1 MARQHDAR
9 VSLLHVY
16 DPGLSAS
23 AVKTVSAMLQ
33 LKRKEAGLDEDSAIH
48 LFRGQPIDGILQQ
61 TRALEP
67 DLLLMGAHHQ
77 KTFERFGNTTLD
89 QVVRRSRV
97 PVLLAVREA
106 DEPYRQALSALD
118 FPSAPVP
125 RCARPTACCR
135 WKPTCTP
142 CTCSSPR
149 RRRARPARQNA
160 AHLATQA
167 GLIEQL
173 LSDEQERLPGVGP
186 QLSHEVVPGVLP
198 YSLDAALKQRQPE
211 LLALGRHSRNALMQA
226 LLGNLAQRYLRQ
238 PSCDVLVT
246 S

>member
-1 MARQHDAR
+1 MIRHLLVAHDLTPEADVALARAAQLARQHDAR

-118 FPSAPVP
+118 FSQ
-125 RCARPTACCR
+125 CACTA
-135 WKPTCTP
+135 
-142 CTCSSPR
+142 
-149 RRRARPARQNA
+149 
-160 AHLATQA
+160 
-167 GLIEQL
+167 
-173 LSDEQERLPGVGP
+173 
-186 QLSHEVVPGVLP
+186 
-198 YSLDAALKQRQPE
+198 
-211 LLALGRHSRNALMQA
+211 
-226 LLGNLAQRYLRQ
+226 LRQ
-238 PSCDVLVT
+238 AYRLLPVEADLHALHVFESPDDSCSAVAVLARIWKINDAVEMAPEDAQPIEYQRK
-246 S
+246 

>member
-1 MARQHDAR
+1 MIRHLLVAHDLTPEADVALARAAQLARQHDAR

-67 DLLLMGAHHQ
+67 DLLLMGAHACTALRQ
-77 KTFERFGNTTLD
+77 AYRLL
-89 QVVRRSRV
+89 
-97 PVLLAVREA
+97 PVEA
-106 DEPYRQALSALD
+106 DLHALHV
-118 FPSAPVP
+118 FE
-125 RCARPTACCR
+125 
-135 WKPTCTP
+135 
-142 CTCSSPR
+142 SPDDGVLGL
-149 RRRARPARQNA
+149 PRQNA

>member
-1 MARQHDAR
+1 MIRHLLVAHDLTPEADVALARAAQLARQHDAR

-118 FPSAPVP
+118 FSQCACTALRQAYRLLPVE
-125 RCARPTACCR
+125 ADLHALHVFE
-135 WKPTCTP
+135 
-142 CTCSSPR
+142 SPDDSVLGL
-149 RRRARPARQNA
+149 PRQNA

-173 LSDEQERLPGVGP
+173 LSDEQERL
-186 QLSHEVVPGVLP
+186 
-198 YSLDAALKQRQPE
+198 PE

>member
-1 MARQHDAR
+1 MIRHLLVAHDLTPEADVALARAAQLARQHDAR

-89 QVVRRSRV
+89 RGAAQ
-97 PVLLAVREA
+97 PGAGA
-106 DEPYRQALSALD
+106 A
-118 FPSAPVP
+118 
-125 RCARPTACCR
+125 
-135 WKPTCTP
+135 
-142 CTCSSPR
+142 
-149 RRRARPARQNA
+149 RRARGGR
-160 AHLATQA
+160 T
-167 GLIEQL
+167 
-173 LSDEQERLPGVGP
+173 LP
-186 QLSHEVVPGVLP
+186 PG
-198 YSLDAALKQRQPE
+198 
-211 LLALGRHSRNALMQA
+211 
-226 LLGNLAQRYLRQ
+226 AQRPGLSQCACTALRQ
-238 PSCDVLVT
+238 AYRLLPVEADLHALHVFESPTTACSACPGRMPHT
-246 S
+246 

>member
-1 MARQHDAR
+1 MIRHLLVAHDLTPEADVALARAAQLARQHDAR

-48 LFRGQPIDGILQQ
+48 LFRGQPVDGILQQ

-142 CTCSSPR
+142 CTCSSLPTTACSACPGRMPR
-149 RRRARPARQNA
+149 TWPPRP
-160 AHLATQA
+160 
-167 GLIEQL
+167 G
-173 LSDEQERLPGVGP
+173 
-186 QLSHEVVPGVLP
+186 
-198 YSLDAALKQRQPE
+198 
-211 LLALGRHSRNALMQA
+211 
-226 LLGNLAQRYLRQ
+226 
-238 PSCDVLVT
+238 
-246 S
+246 